1 MKNKKHF
8 REAFHHFIV
17 GFFLTIKGFDK
28 FTYHHMIGGLI
39 LAFGIIILLY
49 FLNEIIAKKQG
60 ITLKLLVHVF
70 EGLSSAT
77 IPRLTLH
84 HEPNR

>member
-8 REAFHHFIV
+8 MEALHHFIV

-28 FTYHHMIGGLI
+28 FTHHHLIGGLI

-49 FLNEIIAKKQG
+49 FLYEIWRKSR
-60 ITLKLLVHVF
+60 V
-70 EGLSSAT
+70 GL
-77 IPRLTLH
+77 
-84 HEPNR
+84 